1 MRLLDDIDEGFLRA
15 IFLPLPVVTL
25 DDITDPSVSV
35 LPVAEVPDDRQAKH
49 TPLALQMFAGI
60 LCLALPFELNEDKL
74 LDRRVLVLL
83 LCRTELTEDALEDAL
98 VLRDRLLTLRFPLVF
113 SLGRVT
119 LLLADELFERRAFLA
134 ARLRR
139 LAVLDDTLLA
149 FRLLLTPRFF
159 ATLPLKDLLEE
170 LRRFFVLV
178 RERLP
183 TLLDDALPDRR
194 TLSAELL

>member
-1 MRLLDDIDEGFLRA
+1 MRLLDDTDEGFLRA

-25 DDITDPSVSV
+25 DDITDPRVSV

-60 LCLALPFELNEDKL
+60 PCLALPFELNDDKL

-98 VLRDRLLTLRFPLVF
+98 VPRDRLLTLRFLLVF

-134 ARLRR
+134 
-139 LAVLDDTLLA
+139 T
-149 FRLLLTPRFF
+149 
-159 ATLPLKDLLEE
+159 
-170 LRRFFVLV
+170 
-178 RERLP
+178 
-183 TLLDDALPDRR
+183 
-194 TLSAELL
+194 